1 MKAVKEFSTS
11 FIFLSVLYVVV
22 GLALLLIPSF
32 SSSIFGL
39 GLGVILI
46 VVGLTYGILF
56 FIGNKREEGFLQID
70 LVIGIVCVAFG
81 AFILMRPGFL
91 DMILP
96 LAVAVM
102 LLVGAVVKIQ
112 NAFNMRHLML
122 RRWYLAL
129 IGAIVIILLAVFLLF
144 DPLHMTEEQR
154 YWFIGAC
161 LILDGL
167 TNLISVICIR
177 VRSRKIRKIQQDNPG
192 TDVQALFKSEWEK
205 ADEAKAERKAEKRA
219 EKQANKQ
226 QPEEIVVEA
235 KDVTEE
241 PEETKTS
248 APEDGTAKAEE
259 SDETGQIPELNHPSG
274 EEETAATEDSA
285 GEGKTGEQV

>member
-1 MKAVKEFSTS
+1 MKEVREFSPS

-32 SSSIFGL
+32 SSDVFGI
-39 GLGVILI
+39 GLGVVLI

-70 LVIGIVCVAFG
+70 LVIGIICVAFG
-81 AFILMRPGFL
+81 AFILLRPGFL

-102 LLVGAVVKIQ
+102 LLVGSVVKIQ
-112 NAFNMRHLML
+112 NAISMRHLMV
-122 RRWYLAL
+122 RHWYLVL

-154 YWFIGAC
+154 YWFIGGC

-177 VRSRKIRKIQQDNPG
+177 IRARKIKKIQQDNPG
-192 TDVQALFKSEWEK
+192 TDVQALYKSEWQK
-205 ADEAKAERKAEKRA
+205 ADEEKAQKKAKKRA
-219 EKQANKQ
+219 EKRENKE
-226 QPEEIVVEA
+226 PEEIVVEA
-235 KDVTEE
+235 KDVTGESEE
-241 PEETKTS
+241 KEDSKKADSAAVSQEDEEGGKVPELENPANKES
-248 APEDGTAKAEE
+248 AAEE
-259 SDETGQIPELNHPSG
+259 HPVG
-274 EEETAATEDSA
+274 EE
-285 GEGKTGEQV
+285 